1 MLAALGNE
9 TRLRLF
15 RQLVRAGDE
24 GLNVG
29 AIRDQLAIPASTLQ
43 HHLGA
48 LVHAGLIRQT
58 RVGREIRS
66 AVAYEAVNDLIQY
79 LTEECCADAASP
91 GRHKTHTLKVLGEP
105 VT

>member
-15 RQLVRAGDE
+15 RQLVRAGDD
-24 GLNVG
+24 GMNVG
-29 AIRDQLAIPASTLQ
+29 AIRDRLSIPASTLQ

-58 RVGREIRS
+58 RKGREIKS
-66 AVAYEAVNDLIQY
+66 AVAYEAVDDLIRY
-79 LTEECCADAASP
+79 LTEECCADAAKP
-91 GRHKTHTLKVLGEP
+91 GPHKAHVLKELREP